1 MITQDFTTTILVDQ
15 SPEAVFN
22 AINDPRAWWSEGIT
36 GGTDKVNDV
45 FDYGYEDVH
54 TCRMKLTEVVPNKK
68 VTWHV
73 LENYFK
79 FTEDKSEWI
88 DTNITFEI
96 SEQDGKTVVVFT
108 HHGLVPEYE
117 CYDICRNAWTQYLQS
132 SLYKLITTGKG
143 EPNGKGK
150 PTTEDEK
157 ELSART

>member
-1 MITQDFTTTILVDQ
+1 MTTQDFTTTILVDQ

-36 GGTDKVNDV
+36 GSTAKLNDV
-45 FDYGYEDVH
+45 FEYGYEDVH
-54 TCRMKLTEVVPNKK
+54 TCKMKLTVVVPNKK

-79 FTEDKSEWI
+79 FTKDKSEWI
-88 DTNITFEI
+88 GTNITFEI
-96 SEQDGKTVVVFT
+96 SEKDTKTKLVFT

-117 CYDICRNAWTQYLQS
+117 CFDICRNAWTQYIQS
-132 SLYKLITTGKG
+132 SLYKLITMGKG

-150 PTTEDEK
+150 PATEDEK
-157 ELSART
+157 KLSATT